1 MVTTLRFL
9 LDTNIMSKPT
19 KPRPDT
25 RVINRLA
32 ENSGLLATAT
42 VSYHELMFGYLKL
55 SESRKRQE
63 IEAYIR
69 QSIEGV
75 LTFLPYCEA
84 AARWQALERVSLSN
98 QGRTPA
104 YADGQIA
111 AIAATNNLTLV
122 TRNVSDSQHFRDLK
136 IENWFE

>member
-32 ENSGLLATAT
+32 ENSRLLATAT

-84 AARWQALERVSLSN
+84 AARWQALERARLSN

-111 AIAATNNLTLV
+111 AIAATNNLTSV
-122 TRNVSDSQHFRDLK
+122 TRNVSDFQHFRDLK